1 MYHATTI
8 LCVRHNGKVAMA
20 GDGQVTIGD
29 IVVKQGA
36 RKIRKLYSDRVLA
49 GFAGSAAD
57 GMALFSKFESKLEEF
72 RGNLKRASV
81 ELAKEWRTDR
91 ILRRLEALL
100 IVADTENSYLI
111 SGSGDLIEPDD
122 GILAIGSGGAYA
134 LAAARSLLKYSSLSA
149 EEICKE
155 SMKIAADIC
164 IYTNSSILVQELS

>member
-1 MYHATTI
+1 MFHATTI

-36 RKIRKLYSDRVLA
+36 RKIRKLYNDRVLA

-134 LAAARSLLKYSSLSA
+134 LAAARSLLKYSNLSA